1 MNAATTRG
9 REMSDDSPISVH
21 GKGLTLAKLAVQEN
35 EGHWPVPEGTI
46 LAPLWKR
53 IFSYILDTSV
63 IMGVLL
69 IATGSWVATAWSIEL
84 LLSSEWY
91 FVLINWILI
100 LSSNYLYHKYTVFAM
115 GRSLGQ
121 RWFGLAVVREDGE
134 PLQRIDCGH
143 RSISKLRYLIP
154 GINLIFLVID
164 GRHIRRR
171 HTHQSSIDLSCAS
184 IVVIANS
191 LPPAKR
197 HSLR

>member
-1 MNAATTRG
+1 MGHEN
-9 REMSDDSPISVH
+9 PISTY
-21 GKGLTLAKLAVQEN
+21 GKGPTLAKIAVQGE

-53 IFSYILDTSV
+53 ISAYILDTTV
-63 IMGVLL
+63 VMGVLL
-69 IATGSWVATAWSIEL
+69 IATGSWITYAWNL
-84 LLSSEWY
+84 DALLSSEWT
-91 FVLINWILI
+91 FVLVNWALI
-100 LSSNYLYHKYTVFAM
+100 LSFNYLYHKYTVHGM

-134 PLQRIDCGH
+134 PLQRMDCGR

-154 GINLIFLVID
+154 GFNLIFLFID

-171 HTHQSSIDLSCAS
+171 HTHQSSIDLACAS

>member
-1 MNAATTRG
+1 MEHEN
-9 REMSDDSPISVH
+9 PISTH
-21 GKGLTLAKLAVQEN
+21 GKGPTLAKIAVQSE

-53 IFSYILDTSV
+53 ISAYILDTTV
-63 IMGVLL
+63 VMGILI
-69 IATGSWVATAWSIEL
+69 IATGYWISYAWSLEA
-84 LLSSEWY
+84 LLSAEWY
-91 FVLINWILI
+91 FVLINWTLI
-100 LSSNYLYHKYTVFAM
+100 LSFNYLYHKYTVHGM

-134 PLQRIDCGH
+134 PLQRMDCGK

-154 GINLIFLVID
+154 GLNLIFLFID
-164 GRHIRRR
+164 GRHIHRR
-171 HTHQSSIDLSCAS
+171 HTHQSSIDLACAS

>member
-1 MNAATTRG
+1 M
-9 REMSDDSPISVH
+9 EHDSPISIH
-21 GKGLTLAKLAVQEN
+21 GKGPTLAKVAVQES

-53 IFSYILDTSV
+53 IFAYILDTTV
-63 IMGVLL
+63 VMGILL
-69 IATGSWVATAWSIEL
+69 IATGSWIAYAWNLGALIGP
-84 LLSSEWY
+84 EWY
-91 FVLINWILI
+91 FVLVNWALI
-100 LSSNYLYHKYTVFAM
+100 LGSNYLYHKYTVHSM

-134 PLQRIDCGH
+134 PLQRMDCGK

-154 GINLIFLVID
+154 LLNLFFLFID

-171 HTHQSSIDLSCAS
+171 HTHQSSIDLACAS

>member
-1 MNAATTRG
+1 MKH
-9 REMSDDSPISVH
+9 ESPISTY
-21 GKGLTLAKLAVQEN
+21 GQGPTLAKLAVQES
-35 EGHWPVPEGTI
+35 EGHWPVPEGTV

-53 IFSYILDTSV
+53 IFAYVLDTTV

-69 IATGSWVATAWSIEL
+69 IATGSWIATAWSL
-84 LLSSEWY
+84 SMLMSSEWY
-91 FVLINWILI
+91 FVLMNWALI
-100 LSSNYLYHKYTVFAM
+100 FGSNYLYHKYTVHAM

-134 PLQRIDCGH
+134 PLERVDCE
-143 RSISKLRYLIP
+143 RRAVSKLRYLIP
-154 GINLIFLVID
+154 GINLIFLIVD
-164 GRHIRRR
+164 GRHIRQR
-171 HTHQSSIDLSCAS
+171 HTHQSSINLNCAS

>member
-1 MNAATTRG
+1 MNH
-9 REMSDDSPISVH
+9 ESPISIH
-21 GKGLTLAKLAVQEN
+21 ASGSNPAKLAIQES

-53 IFSYILDTSV
+53 IFAYILDTAV
-63 IMGVLL
+63 VMGILL
-69 IATGSWVATAWSIEL
+69 IATGSWVAYAWNLGAL
-84 LLSSEWY
+84 LNAEWY
-91 FVLINWILI
+91 FVLVNWALI
-100 LSSNYLYHKYTVFAM
+100 LGANYLYHKYTVHSM

-134 PLQRIDCGH
+134 PLQRMDCGR

-154 GINLIFLVID
+154 LFNLLFLFID
-164 GRHIRRR
+164 GQHIRRR
-171 HTHQSSIDLSCAS
+171 HTHQSSIDLACAS

>member
-1 MNAATTRG
+1 M
-9 REMSDDSPISVH
+9 EHESPISTY
-21 GKGLTLAKLAVQEN
+21 GQGPTLAKLAVQAS

-53 IFSYILDTSV
+53 IFAYVLDTSV

-69 IATGSWVATAWSIEL
+69 IATGSWVATAWSL
-84 LLSSEWY
+84 SMLMSSEWY
-91 FVLINWILI
+91 FVLMNWTLI
-100 LSSNYLYHKYTVFAM
+100 FGSNYLYHKYTVHSM

-134 PLQRIDCGH
+134 PLERIDCG
-143 RSISKLRYLIP
+143 RRAVSKLKYLIP
-154 GINLIFLVID
+154 GINLVFLIID
-164 GRHIRRR
+164 GRHIRLR
-171 HTHQSSIDLSCAS
+171 HTHQSSIDLDCAS

>member
-1 MNAATTRG
+1 MGHEN
-9 REMSDDSPISVH
+9 PISIH
-21 GKGLTLAKLAVQEN
+21 GKGPTLAKIAVQAEA
-35 EGHWPVPEGTI
+35 GHWPIPEGTI

-53 IFSYILDTSV
+53 ISAYMLDTIV
-63 IMGVLL
+63 VMGVLL
-69 IATGSWVATAWSIEL
+69 IATGSWIAYAWNL
-84 LLSSEWY
+84 DALFSSEWE
-91 FVLINWILI
+91 FVVVNWALI
-100 LSSNYLYHKYTVFAM
+100 LGSNYLYHKYTVHGM

-134 PLQRIDCGH
+134 PLQRMDCG
-143 RSISKLRYLIP
+143 RRAISKLRYLIP
-154 GINLIFLVID
+154 GLNLIFLFID

-171 HTHQSSIDLSCAS
+171 HTHQSSIDLACAS

>member
-1 MNAATTRG
+1 
-9 REMSDDSPISVH
+9 MSHDSPISIH
-21 GKGLTLAKLAVQEN
+21 GKGPTLAKIAVNEN

-53 IFSYILDTSV
+53 IFAYILDTSV

-69 IATGSWVATAWSIEL
+69 LATGSWVATAWSVGL
-84 LLSSEWY
+84 LLSSQWY

-100 LSSNYLYHKYTVFAM
+100 LSSNYLYHKYTVSGM

-134 PLQRIDCGH
+134 PLQRIDCGR
-143 RSISKLRYLIP
+143 RSVSKLRYLIP
-154 GINLIFLVID
+154 GINLIFLFID

-171 HTHQSSIDLSCAS
+171 HTHQSSIDLACAS
-184 IVVIANS
+184 IVVVANS